1 MYCLVQYISP
11 MTIYIFCRTV
21 TKNYINSRI
30 KESFLSYYEV
40 ITTRH
45 DQIYD
50 KDFRASLDLISPNRI
65 LSSHYT
71 QRRITYSSN
80 FADASCM
87 CRVCR
92 YTWWSPG
99 YSTRGCWTA
108 PNPPSSS
115 RSHSIHSR
123 IMSRTIMAEITYKN
137 VRFCLYK
144 VHCNQA
150 CMKKKQH

>member
-1 MYCLVQYISP
+1 M
-11 MTIYIFCRTV
+11 
-21 TKNYINSRI
+21 
-30 KESFLSYYEV
+30 

-50 KDFRASLDLISPNRI
+50 KAFRASLDLISPNRI

-87 CRVCR
+87 CRVYR

-99 YSTRGCWTA
+99 SSTRGCWTA

-150 CMKKKQH
+150 CLKKTALSLSFFRSEITYKIDAFGMYTARANLMLWKM